1 MATINQAIQKA
12 MGLEDS
18 PIKTIPN
25 PRPQTSKPQSVS
37 APAKQLCPECGGA
50 GWWSYS
56 NLEPNHPFFG
66 KLYPCATCNKGAT
79 AESTGLNPQERKVR
93 FTDIETQ
100 GRQGAARM
108 LEAARGFIEKQSGFL
123 TIHGPYGNGKST
135 ILKAIV
141 NECIERGIAAKY
153 VTMTEVMNYARE
165 AFESQKQGDT
175 DYGRITDLARYP
187 VLVIDEVD
195 KARVTDYAKE
205 VQTHLFDARY
215 RKAHEMGTV
224 VAWNGSFESLELPW
238 VRSRLSQF
246 VVVENRDSDMRP
258 ALGMLGGG

>member
-1 MATINQAIQKA
+1 V
-12 MGLEDS
+12 L
-18 PIKTIPN
+18 
-25 PRPQTSKPQSVS
+25 
-37 APAKQLCPECGGA
+37 
-50 GWWSYS
+50 
-56 NLEPNHPFFG
+56 
-66 KLYPCATCNKGAT
+66 
-79 AESTGLNPQERKVR
+79 
-93 FTDIETQ
+93 
-100 GRQGAARM
+100 
-108 LEAARGFIEKQSGFL
+108 
-123 TIHGPYGNGKST
+123 
-135 ILKAIV
+135 
-141 NECIERGIAAKY
+141 
-153 VTMTEVMNYARE
+153 NYARE

-246 VVVENRDSDMRP
+246 VVVENRVADP
-258 ALGMLGGG
+258 